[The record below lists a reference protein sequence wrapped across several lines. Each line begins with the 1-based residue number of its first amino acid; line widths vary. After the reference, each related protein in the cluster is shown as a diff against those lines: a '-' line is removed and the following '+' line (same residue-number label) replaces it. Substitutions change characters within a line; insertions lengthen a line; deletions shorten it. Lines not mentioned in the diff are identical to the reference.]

1 MGEKEIEEGLPG
13 IGISP
18 AYVRPGFRWAYFLVL
33 NLVSFAIAGGVFLFV
48 YTADFLDAG
57 SETTAGWF
65 FDHPGVAS
73 VAAATPM
80 IVTCMIGVHYA
91 RRGARRRAA
100 ARAQQAAAPA
110 SAE

>member
-1 MGEKEIEEGLPG
+1 MSEPRDVVPGVGL
-13 IGISP
+13 SP
-18 AYVRPGFRWAYFLVL
+18 VHVRPSLRWAYFALL
-33 NLVSFAIAGGVFLFV
+33 NLVSIAIAAGVFLFV
-48 YTADFLDAG
+48 YHADFLDAG

-80 IVTCMIGVHYA
+80 IVTCLIGLHYA

-100 ARAQQAAAPA
+100 QRRAAEEAQAR
-110 SAE
+110 